1 MGQVG
6 NWVFIA
12 FFIAQGWRCLS
23 GANRSFLGRRSISL
37 ANYHLLGP
45 PADISWE
52 GEVSPRP
59 IITFWDLLQS
69 VLQLTN
75 IPTLLPNIW
84 TWSPINSSCKM
95 KRQQSC
101 VCVFTLSPSQPH
113 SLGEQ
118 VSDFSVFPTLSFRP
132 FKAQPFP

>member
-45 PADISWE
+45 PAVHPSLRGTFIGISAYIKHID
-52 GEVSPRP
+52 P
-59 IITFWDLLQS
+59 
-69 VLQLTN
+69 
-75 IPTLLPNIW
+75 
-84 TWSPINSSCKM
+84 K
-95 KRQQSC
+95 
-101 VCVFTLSPSQPH
+101 
-113 SLGEQ
+113 
-118 VSDFSVFPTLSFRP
+118 
-132 FKAQPFP
+132 